1 MGPPEIAMAR
11 RQIEIDRDQLRA
23 AIRRLAAE
31 HALCMLDDAIDF
43 VPNTSSIT
51 LCDIILAF
59 CCELR

>member
-1 MGPPEIAMAR
+1 MAR